1 MIAMVTEN
9 IRSAVMGIKGAKL
22 RSLLT
27 VTGIVIG
34 VGSVLLMVAIGDGV
48 KSSITDQ
55 ISGFGSNTLTI
66 TSGKPINTNN
76 SGHLSGGLNLSSSFG
91 VSTLTNTDVDTI
103 KKAKNVLKVAPINI
117 ISGVVSHN
125 KISYDQ
131 AFLISVTSN
140 YAEITDLKISSGQFF
155 SEGDDDTGK
164 LVVVIG
170 SNVAKDIFGSE
181 DKGVGATLSIRGKD
195 FKVIGIIKPS
205 NIALSIGGG
214 LDNVIF
220 IPSKSAD
227 QLTGSNQVFRIV
239 AEVDYAKN
247 IDSVKTSLVNNIKAS
262 HGNQEDFSVLSQD
275 DLISVVGSILDIL
288 TIFIALIASVSLL
301 VAGVGIMNIMLV
313 SVTERTKEIGIRK
326 ALGATKRQICWQ
338 FLIEAMIL
346 TGFGGLLGLAAAFG
360 VGLLVRQATNI
371 NPVYSIKSI
380 ALSLLISMTIGLI
393 FGIVPAIKAARK
405 NPIDSLRS
413 L

>member
-1 MIAMVTEN
+1 MVTEN

-125 KISYDQ
+125 KILYDQ

-155 SEGDDDTGK
+155 SEGDDDAGK

-288 TIFIALIASVSLL
+288 TIFITLIASVSLL

-380 ALSLLISMTIGLI
+380 ALSLLISTTIGLI